1 MFLAN
6 IFRLRSFSLRSFF
19 LSFSLGSFSA
29 RSVCGRLANL
39 WGSEG
44 AEILEF
50 AISLPL
56 LLVVTVGVFDF
67 GSAFAV
73 KQKLANVALQGA
85 RVASNQPTTD
95 LSLAAACGAPAS
107 VCSVRDVV
115 ETDLVASKLN
125 DCGLGTVNGAGS
137 GPLAWTFTANTGC
150 GGTLT
155 LIVERGYVY
164 TATLPLPAPPFQ
176 AGNYTIEGSKVS
188 LSYPYRWQFNRV
200 VPFIAPGANYPATT
214 QINSVAIM
222 QNLN

>member
-1 MFLAN
+1 LALRR
-6 IFRLRSFSLRSFF
+6 IFRVQW
-19 LSFSLGSFSA
+19 LSSRWACLVGDK
-29 RSVCGRLANL
+29 
-39 WGSEG
+39 G

-56 LLVVTVGVFDF
+56 LLVVAVGVFDF
-67 GSAFAV
+67 GAAFTV
-73 KQKLANVALQGA
+73 KQKVGNVALQGA

-95 LSLAAACGAPAS
+95 LSLAVSCGAAPAS
-107 VCSVRDVV
+107 ICSVRDVV
-115 ETDLVASKLN
+115 DANLVASRLN
-125 DCGLGTVNGAGS
+125 DCGLGTANGAGS
-137 GPLAWTFTANTGC
+137 GPLAWTFTANAGC

-164 TATLPLPAPPFQ
+164 TATLPAPPFQ
-176 AGNYTIEGSKVS
+176 ANYTIEGSKVT

-200 VPFIAPGANYPATT
+200 VPMIAPGANYPATS